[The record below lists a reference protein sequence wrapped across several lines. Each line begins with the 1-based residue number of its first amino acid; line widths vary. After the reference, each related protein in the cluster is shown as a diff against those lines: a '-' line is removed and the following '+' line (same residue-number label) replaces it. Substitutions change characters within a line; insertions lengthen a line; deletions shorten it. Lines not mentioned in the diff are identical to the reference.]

1 MLRPWE
7 ELILSIASN
16 HGARCLLF
24 HVMKLLRADVCLDGY
39 ALRIKLMAY
48 LTSLFVTVAILRN
61 ARRRRAVQL
70 TTLEMKI

>member
-1 MLRPWE
+1 M
-7 ELILSIASN
+7 
-16 HGARCLLF
+16 F